1 MHILSV
7 TNAVIDKVVEWQSRL
22 LDPIYPI
29 IYLDSLVVQ
38 IRQDKRV
45 INKYIFLKLVI
56 NTGEQKELMG
66 M

>member
-1 MHILSV
+1 V